1 MNATQIDLL
10 TTTWRLLF
18 PGVSKTLVLT
28 LTLKQ
33 HSLKKKKEGP
43 RLRPRPLP
51 RVLLTPAFFFS
62 LQTYFMLNLVNSKMV
77 NFKQIGNVC

>member
-1 MNATQIDLL
+1 MNATQIDQL

-18 PGVSKTLVLT
+18 SGVSKTLVLT

-33 HSLKKKKEGP
+33 NSLKK
-43 RLRPRPLP
+43 RW
-51 RVLLTPAFFFS
+51 TPAPAPTPSPRSIDTHFS
-62 LQTYFMLNLVNSKMV
+62 LQTYFMLNLVISKMV